1 MGKDEFLRRL
11 DSLLQRI
18 PERDRRDMLYDY
30 EEHIRVAME
39 KGVSEEEA
47 VRGLGSPRSIAKE
60 LMADYYVQQAD
71 ETASVT
77 NVTRAVLATISLG
90 FFNLVFVSGPFFA
103 AVGILIAFFA
113 VSISFILLP
122 IKIIFGITFLHLI
135 LPFGLFSSVST
146 TVSVFTLLLLEG
158 LGLVFLAGTILLA
171 KWFGILFVTYL
182 KFNLRVIKGG
192 N

>member
-11 DSLLQRI
+11 DNLLHKI
-18 PERDRRDMLYDY
+18 PDHERREILYDY

-39 KGVSEEEA
+39 KGLSEEEA
-47 VRGLGSPRSIAKE
+47 VNALGSPRSIAKE
-60 LMADYYVQQAD
+60 LLADYYVQQAD
-71 ETASVT
+71 ETTSLA
-77 NVTRAVLATISLG
+77 NLTRAVLATISLG

-103 AVGILIAFFA
+103 AFGILIAFFA
-113 VSISFILLP
+113 VSVSFILLP
-122 IKIIFGITFLHLI
+122 IKVVLGITVLHLTI
-135 LPFGLFSSVST
+135 PLGLFSSISPLVSIF
-146 TVSVFTLLLLEG
+146 SLLILEG
-158 LGLVFLAGTILLA
+158 LGLVFLTGTTVLA